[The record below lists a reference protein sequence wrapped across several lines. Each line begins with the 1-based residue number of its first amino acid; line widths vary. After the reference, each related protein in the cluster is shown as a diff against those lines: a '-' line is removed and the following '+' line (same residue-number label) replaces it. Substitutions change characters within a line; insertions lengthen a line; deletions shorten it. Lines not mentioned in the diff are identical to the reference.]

1 MKEKW
6 LVRNKKEEFLKLS
19 SEMNENSLIL
29 RLLANRGIS
38 TKEAASLFLN
48 GTISDMHD
56 RFAAQQFFIKV

>member
-38 TKEAASLFLN
+38 TKEAASLFQWHFL
-48 GTISDMHD
+48 
-56 RFAAQQFFIKV
+56 